1 MKHLT
6 VPLAIVSVA
15 LTGCIQYAPECGDE
29 ETTNLVKQI
38 ADREMTNQLGH
49 GSQGLFT
56 YTVNAIRT
64 QSTNK
69 ETGAHT
75 CAAQLGITATTNGV
89 TNELPITYTVEV
101 ADNGEEFYVNVFGL

>member
-6 VPLAIVSVA
+6 IPLTVLSVA
-15 LTGCIQYAPECGDE
+15 LTGCTQYAPECGDE

-38 ADREMTNQLGH
+38 ADREMTNQL
-49 GSQGLFT
+49 GLFT